1 MVVGLQMRQR
11 IPLSLFRNKRPKT
24 NDNRS
29 RVVPIKK
36 KNYLKF
42 FKLVVPVI
50 SDILQKGVLVRKAY
64 RSLQKRM
71 LVL

>member
-11 IPLSLFRNKRPKT
+11 IPLLLFRNKRPTT

-29 RVVPIKK
+29 RVVPIK

-50 SDILQKGVLVRKAY
+50 SVILQKGVLVRKAY